1 MAEPVRGELYLCRF
15 DPARGSE
22 QRGTR
27 PALVVERT
35 TFASVP
41 RKRHVLVA
49 AITSNPRCERL
60 PFCVPVDPGKGTGL
74 DRRSY
79 VNASHL
85 HAFSKERLEKRLGR
99 LSPTIMGAVDE
110 ALRVILD
117 L

>member
-15 DPARGSE
+15 DPGLRSE

-35 TFASVP
+35 AFASVP
-41 RKRHVLVA
+41 GKRHVLVA

-60 PFCVPVDPGKGTGL
+60 PFCVPVDPIEGAGL

-79 VNASHL
+79 VNASHV
-85 HAFSKERLEKRLGR
+85 HSFSKDRLLRRLGR
-99 LSPTIMGAVDE
+99 LDCESMEAVDR
-110 ALRVILD
+110 ALRLILG